1 MKADKNEM
9 TEKLIIILASLYS
22 LSLKTQNYH
31 WNITGENFYQYHKL
45 LEKLY
50 KNSLKSIDTLAEN
63 IKLYK
68 EKIPATLEDF
78 ARLSVIKDAKNDVD
92 AHTMLDNLFLANQL
106 IVDTILHWIEVYEK
120 DCNRTTVNLLDEI
133 LEGREEAIYLLSST
147 LNK

>member
-1 MKADKNEM
+1 MTAHKNEM

-45 LEKLY
+45 SEKLY
-50 KNSLKSIDTLAEN
+50 KNSLNSIDTLAEH

-78 ARLSVIKDAKNDVD
+78 AKLSVIKDAKNDVD

-120 DCNRTTVNLLDEI
+120 DCKRTTVNLLDEI
-133 LEGREEAIYLLSST
+133 LEEREGAIYLLSST

>member
-1 MKADKNEM
+1 MKAHKNEM

-50 KNSLKSIDTLAEN
+50 KNSLNSIDNLAEH

-120 DCNRTTVNLLDEI
+120 DCKRTTINLLDVV
-133 LEGREEAIYLLSST
+133 LEEREEAIYLLSST

>member
-1 MKADKNEM
+1 MTAHKNEM
-9 TEKLIIILASLYS
+9 REKLIIILASLYS
-22 LSLKTQNYH
+22 LSLKTQNYQ

-50 KNSLKSIDTLAEN
+50 KNSLNSIDTLAEH

-78 ARLSVIKDAKNDVD
+78 AKLSVIKDAKNNVD
-92 AHTMLDNLFLANQL
+92 AHTMLNNLFLANQL

-120 DCNRTTVNLLDEI
+120 DCKRTTVNLLDEI
-133 LEGREEAIYLLSST
+133 LEEREEAIYLLSST

>member
-1 MKADKNEM
+1 MTAHKNEM

-50 KNSLKSIDTLAEN
+50 NNSLNSIDTLAEH

-78 ARLSVIKDAKNDVD
+78 AKLSVIKDAKNNVD

-120 DCNRTTVNLLDEI
+120 DCKRTTVNLLDEI
-133 LEGREEAIYLLSST
+133 LEEREEAIYLLSST

>member
-1 MKADKNEM
+1 MTAHKNEM

-50 KNSLKSIDTLAEN
+50 KDNLNYIDTLAEH
-63 IKLYK
+63 IRLYK
-68 EKIPATLEDF
+68 IKIPATLEYF
-78 ARLSVIKDAKNDVD
+78 AKLSVIQGAKNDVD
-92 AHTMLDNLFLANQL
+92 AYTMLDNLFLDNQL

-133 LEGREEAIYLLSST
+133 LEEKEEAIYLLSST

>member
-1 MKADKNEM
+1 MKAHKNEM

-50 KNSLKSIDTLAEN
+50 KDSLNSIDTLAEH

-78 ARLSVIKDAKNDVD
+78 AKLSVIKNAKNDVD

-120 DCNRTTVNLLDEI
+120 DCKRATVNLLDEI
-133 LEGREEAIYLLSST
+133 LEEREEAIYLLSST

>member
-1 MKADKNEM
+1 MTAHKNEM
-9 TEKLIIILASLYS
+9 REKLIIILASLYS

-50 KNSLKSIDTLAEN
+50 KDSLNSIDTLAEH

-78 ARLSVIKDAKNDVD
+78 AKLSVIKNAKNDVD

-120 DCNRTTVNLLDEI
+120 DCKRTTVNLLDEI
-133 LEGREEAIYLLSST
+133 LEEREEAIYLLSST

>member
-1 MKADKNEM
+1 MTAHKNEM

-50 KNSLKSIDTLAEN
+50 KDSLNSIDTLAEH

-78 ARLSVIKDAKNDVD
+78 AKLSVIKNAKNDVD

-120 DCNRTTVNLLDEI
+120 DCKRTTVNLLDEI

>member
-1 MKADKNEM
+1 MTAHKNEM

-50 KNSLKSIDTLAEN
+50 KDSLNSIDTLAEH

-78 ARLSVIKDAKNDVD
+78 AKLSVIKNAKNDVD

-120 DCNRTTVNLLDEI
+120 DCKRTTVNLLDEI
-133 LEGREEAIYLLSST
+133 LEEREDAIYLLSST

>member
-1 MKADKNEM
+1 MSAHKNQM

-22 LSLKTQNYH
+22 ISLKTQNYH

-50 KNSLKSIDTLAEN
+50 KDSLNSIDTLAQH

-78 ARLSVIKDAKNDVD
+78 AKLSVIKNAKNDVD

-120 DCNRTTVNLLDEI
+120 DCKRTTVNLLDEI
-133 LEGREEAIYLLSST
+133 LEGREEAIYILSST

>member
-1 MKADKNEM
+1 MTAHKNEM

-50 KNSLKSIDTLAEN
+50 KDSLNSIDTLAEH

-78 ARLSVIKDAKNDVD
+78 AKLSVIKNAKNDVD

-120 DCNRTTVNLLDEI
+120 DCKRTTVNLLDEI
-133 LEGREEAIYLLSST
+133 LEEREEAIYLLSST

>member
-1 MKADKNEM
+1 MTAHKNEM

-50 KNSLKSIDTLAEN
+50 KDSLNSIDTLAEH

-78 ARLSVIKDAKNDVD
+78 AKLSVIKDAKDDVD

-120 DCNRTTVNLLDEI
+120 DCKRTTVNLLDEI
-133 LEGREEAIYLLSST
+133 LEEREEAIYLLSST